1 MSFLLLSTWLFLPS
15 SSALP
20 FAPHPP
26 ALEVSLSLRNRA
38 PLCLPFCPPPASPP
52 SAFKHAQ
59 SSNILKWSLLPMP
72 VLWEGCPMLTTPI
85 FSCVRAESLQSC
97 PTLCN
102 PTDCSLPGSSVH
114 RILQA
119 RILEWVAI
127 SSSRGSSRPR
137 DQTHISVSPALA
149 GGFFTTHATWKA
161 LSPLLI
167 SESSEP
173 APLSPFSSLLISE
186 SSEPGG
192 WSPMLPGMTAFLGA
206 PCRNLGA
213 ALAAPSVLDLVR
225 ALFLLPGLPQALS
238 PPQLQ
243 PPPPH

>member
-26 ALEVSLSLRNRA
+26 ALEVSPSLRNRA

-72 VLWEGCPMLTTPI
+72 VLWEGCPMLTTPV
-85 FSCVRAESLQSC
+85 FSCVHAESLQSC
-97 PTLCN
+97 PTLCD

-119 RILEWVAI
+119 RMLAWVAI

-173 APLSPFSSLLISE
+173 
-186 SSEPGG
+186 GG

-225 ALFLLPGLPQALS
+225 ALFLLLGLPQALS

-243 PPPPH
+243 PPPPY